1 MQKKKQ
7 RKHGNFLF
15 LSVNKNKIKDVE
27 ENFTMNK
34 KLVASITTALVM
46 GAFGTTFAA
55 PADSFSDVPKDHWA
69 YQAVQALAKDGVI
82 QGYSD
87 NEFKGDR
94 PLTRYEFSMVVAK
107 AIDNFENASD
117 SDKAT
122 IDKLSAEF
130 AGELNRLGKRV
141 AVVEKKTNT
150 WIGGETRVRIM
161 GNNPKQPGAKALKG
175 SDKFDFR
182 QRITIKGDIDKDTS
196 FAGRLVASGKM
207 GADTGASGS
216 NVYLDLAN
224 ITVKDAFG
232 FDKIRVGRTPMDSIG
247 HGLIGKPQ
255 NVDGLLFEK
264 KFGDTNFKAY
274 TGNPEPS
281 EANGNSQQITTTEF
295 TQKLNDKMNFGVG
308 YFWSDAVATEKANGT
323 GDLNI
328 DGPATAKNAY
338 TSSKGTSLAF
348 DWKMGKYTLIA
359 DYLMTNLEGVT
370 DSRLSSSPK
379 GWAIQFGTIVGPQI
393 YYNANML
400 VDKTKKGAD
409 GWMVSYRSVDAGAVP
424 NAVGGFNTMG
434 AAYST
439 DPYNV
444 FTHATDNVNVLFL
457 AYQKVLRPNVVM
469 SLEYQDF
476 KIKDK
481 SLTNLSSKDL
491 DKTYQAK
498 FQFWY

>member
-1 MQKKKQ
+1 
-7 RKHGNFLF
+7 
-15 LSVNKNKIKDVE
+15 
-27 ENFTMNK
+27 MNK

-55 PADSFSDVPKDHWA
+55 PADSFNDVPKDHWA
-69 YQAVQALAKDGVI
+69 YQAVQDLAKDGVI
-82 QGYSD
+82 QGYGD

-107 AIDNFENASD
+107 AIDNFEKASD
-117 SDKAT
+117 SDKAK

-150 WIGGETRVRIM
+150 WIGGETRVRVM
-161 GNNPKQPGAKALKG
+161 GNDTKQAGAKELKG

-182 QRITIKGDIDKDTS
+182 QRITVRGDIDKDTS
-196 FAGRLVASGKM
+196 FAGRLTASGKM
-207 GADTGASGS
+207 GAADSTSGS
-216 NVYLDLAN
+216 TVYLDIAN

-232 FDKIRVGRTPMDSIG
+232 FDRVRVGRAAMDSIG
-247 HGLIGKPQ
+247 HNLIGKPQ
-255 NVDGLLFEK
+255 NVDGIFLEK
-264 KFGDTNFKAY
+264 KFGDTNFRAY
-274 TGNPEPS
+274 TANPEPS
-281 EANGNSQQITTTEF
+281 EANGNSQQISTVDF
-295 TQKLNDKMNFGVG
+295 TQKLNDNMNFGVG
-308 YFWSDAVATEKANGT
+308 YYWSDAVATEKGNGL

-328 DGPATAKNAY
+328 SGPATAKNAY
-338 TSSKGTSLAF
+338 TSSKGTNLAF

-370 DSRLSSSPK
+370 DNRLSSSPK
-379 GWAIQFGTIVGPQI
+379 GWAVQFGTIVGPKI
-393 YYNANML
+393 YYNSNML

-409 GWMVSYRSVDAGAVP
+409 GWMVSYRSIDAGAIP

-434 AAYST
+434 VAYAA
-439 DPYNV
+439 DPYSV
-444 FTHATDNVNVLFL
+444 FTHASDNVNVLYL
-457 AYQKVLRPNVVM
+457 AYQKVLRQNVVM

-476 KIKDK
+476 KIKDLG
-481 SLTNLSSKDL
+481 LTNLSSKDL
-491 DKTYQAK
+491 GQTYQAK